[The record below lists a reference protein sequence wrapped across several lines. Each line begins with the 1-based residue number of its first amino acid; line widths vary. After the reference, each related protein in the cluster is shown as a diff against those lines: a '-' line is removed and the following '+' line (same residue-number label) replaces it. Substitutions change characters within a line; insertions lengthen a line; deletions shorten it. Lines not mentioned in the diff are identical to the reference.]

1 MVSLSIKRQYNQ
13 RNHPVKAPKMGHLYT
28 EAFGGHPL
36 LLTFLRPI
44 PCAGAAMADGAAEAG
59 HGGLVA
65 VRYLALT
72 SAQKREALGELFLLL
87 ATRFNSEYEFGRHL
101 KNSRIV

>member
-1 MVSLSIKRQYNQ
+1 VEQPREG
-13 RNHPVKAPKMGHLYT
+13 MGT
-28 EAFGGHPL
+28 GGSS
-36 LLTFLRPI
+36 
-44 PCAGAAMADGAAEAG
+44 
-59 HGGLVA
+59 
-65 VRYLALT
+65 YLALT